1 MVQEAIVLYGVLGF
15 LAVRFVLA
23 AAALAPYGVRRISL
37 QTLTVG
43 AGVGFALALGYLFQ
57 TTATRL
63 ALLIVSL
70 GLTLTGA
77 LVEQHGGQLKVR
89 ASAQEAHTPGS
100 GCLFAT
106 ERAIGLT
113 ERRSRLRYSCAGG

>member
-89 ASAQEAHTPGS
+89 
-100 GCLFAT
+100 
-106 ERAIGLT
+106 
-113 ERRSRLRYSCAGG
+113 